1 MEINEELIS
10 AKPNVKKVKKDA
22 IYRHAYIY
30 IAGIF
35 LFIFVGFF
43 PDYFSRLGKT
53 DLIHHIHAVFAM
65 LWMVLVV
72 TQTYLIGRDNVQWH
86 RRLGKLSF
94 VLAPMLV
101 ITALDMVHL
110 ALGRGTTPLTLG
122 DGRIAL
128 AYIDISLL
136 LYFILFYILA
146 IVNRRD
152 FRKHQ
157 RFMVSTAFVVI
168 PPALGRIPFF
178 YMYPGHLSAWMSEF
192 YAVIFIEIVLLILL
206 YNDWR
211 KNKLYFAYGFSF
223 LFFLFVL
230 VTAHMSL
237 SWHWWLHFSRWLAG

>member
-1 MEINEELIS
+1 MEIKQESIPTKTKIKQDS
-10 AKPNVKKVKKDA
+10 
-22 IYRHAYIY
+22 IYRRAYIY
-30 IAGIF
+30 IALIF
-35 LFIFVGFF
+35 IFIFVGFF

-53 DLIHHIHAVFAM
+53 DLVHHIHAIFAM
-65 LWMVLVV
+65 FWMVLVV
-72 TQTYLIGRDNVQWH
+72 TQTYLIGHDNVEWH

-101 ITALDMVHL
+101 VTALDMVHL
-110 ALGRGTTPLTLG
+110 ALGRGTTSLSLG

-128 AYIDISLL
+128 AYIDVGLL
-136 LYFILFYILA
+136 VYFVLFYSLA
-146 IVNRRD
+146 IVNRKE

-178 YMYPGHLSAWMSEF
+178 YMFPGHLSAWMSEF
-192 YAVIFIEIVLLILL
+192 YAVIFIEIVVLILL

-223 LFFLFVL
+223 LFFLFL
-230 VTAHMSL
+230 MITAHMSL
-237 SWHWWLHFSRWLAG
+237 SWHWWLNFSRFLAG

>member
-1 MEINEELIS
+1 MEISQKIKS
-10 AKPNVKKVKKDA
+10 ANAKAVKDSL
-22 IYRHAYIY
+22 YRHAYIY
-30 IAGIF
+30 IALIF
-35 LFIFVGFF
+35 IFIFVGFF

-53 DLIHHIHAVFAM
+53 DLVHHIHAVFAM

-72 TQTYLIGRDNVQWH
+72 TQTWLIGHDNVRWH
-86 RRLGKLSF
+86 RRLGKSSF

-110 ALGRGTTPLTLG
+110 ALGRGTTPLKLG

-136 LYFILFYILA
+136 LYFVLFYTLA

-157 RFMVSTAFVVI
+157 RFMVATAFVVI

-178 YMYPGHLSAWMSEF
+178 YMFPGRLSAWMSEF
-192 YAVIFIEIVLLILL
+192 YAVIFIEMVLLVLL

-230 VTAHMSL
+230 ITAHMSL
-237 SWHWWLHFSRWLAG
+237 SWSWWLHFSHWLLKL